1 MVINILMAFAA
12 MEILIMRL
20 YRIAHHEE
28 GEQVKV

>member
-12 MEILIMRL
+12 IEILIMRL

-28 GEQVKV
+28 G